1 MNRNSIAAALL
12 LVLGALA
19 ACNTPPSRE
28 PFPKLTYV
36 HLPTYRVA
44 VGRVDIVDAYHPPL
58 TAPHVEQNFPV
69 SPDAT
74 AQQWAHDRLQ
84 AVGGPGRAV
93 YTVLRA
99 DAIETHLA
107 GDQGSGLF
115 GDFTIPQSERYDLTI
130 SVRLQI
136 VDAGGRAIA
145 SVDATSTRS
154 RTVAADATLNDRE
167 RVWFNMN
174 EQAMVDLNA
183 SLDKSIPQYLRPYL
197 R

>member
-1 MNRNSIAAALL
+1 MIRKSIAAMLL
-12 LVLGALA
+12 LALAGLA

-36 HLPTYRVA
+36 HLPTYRLA
-44 VGRVDIVDAYHPPL
+44 VGRVDVVDAYHPPL
-58 TAPHVEQNFPV
+58 TAPNVEQNFPV

-74 AQQWAHDRLQ
+74 AQQWAHDRLK
-84 AVGGPGRAV
+84 AAGGPGRAV
-93 YTVLRA
+93 FTVLRA

-130 SVRLQI
+130 AVRLEI
-136 VDAGGRAIA
+136 VDAGGRALA

-183 SLDKSIPQYLRPYL
+183 SLDKSIPQYLRAYL